1 MNGAVI
7 SDGAVAFETVA
18 DLNWNI
24 VGVGDLDGDGKSDIV
39 WRNGATGETLAWLM
53 SGAAVLSR
61 SPLTTVPDLNWRV
74 ASGH

>member
-1 MNGAVI
+1 
-7 SDGAVAFETVA
+7 
-18 DLNWNI
+18 
-24 VGVGDLDGDGKSDIV
+24 VGDLDGDGKSDIV